1 MPLIPEEPQIHESAQ
16 GPRVTPAS
24 GRTAPTPRPVP
35 GPRPAAS
42 PRPGRPGPARPMPPA
57 QRTPRDPGAKP
68 APSAPAAASAVTA
81 SAVTAPVATASG
93 VTAPGATASGVVA
106 PAVPADRVPVSS
118 VPQIQLIPASAEGAL
133 DAAEEAVD
141 LLLDSG
147 RAPGDVLV
155 VTTGDPH
162 PWATH
167 ELSFGEA
174 AYWAQHD
181 AGDDVF
187 YADSAALS
195 RAASRPVVVVAVNGG
210 SEEAALAA
218 LPTAVTRA
226 GTLLI
231 VCGDPQRI
239 NSMLGAGV

>member
-16 GPRVTPAS
+16 GPRATPAS

-35 GPRPAAS
+35 GPRPAAPS
-42 PRPGRPGPARPMPPA
+42 RPGRPGPPRPAPPA
-57 QRTPRDPGAKP
+57 QRTSRDAAPAAKP
-68 APSAPAAASAVTA
+68 STPAAPAAA
-81 SAVTAPVATASG
+81 G
-93 VTAPGATASGVVA
+93 G
-106 PAVPADRVPVSS
+106 
-118 VPQIQLIPASAEGAL
+118 PQIQLIPASVEGAL

-155 VTTGDPH
+155 ITTGEQH

-174 AYWAQHD
+174 SYWAQHD
-181 AGDDVF
+181 SGDDVF
-187 YADSAALS
+187 YADAQVAD
-195 RAASRPVVVVAVNGG
+195 RAKERPVVVVAVNGG
-210 SEEAALAA
+210 PESVTATALKAAHS
-218 LPTAVTRA
+218 RA
-226 GTLLI
+226 GALLI

-239 NSMLGAGV
+239 NTVLGAGV

>member
-16 GPRVTPAS
+16 GPRATPAS

-35 GPRPAAS
+35 GPRPAAPS
-42 PRPGRPGPARPMPPA
+42 RPGRPGPLRPAPPV
-57 QRTPRDPGAKP
+57 QRTPRDVAAKP
-68 APSAPAAASAVTA
+68 APSGPDAGAAAPAA
-81 SAVTAPVATASG
+81 
-93 VTAPGATASGVVA
+93 
-106 PAVPADRVPVSS
+106 
-118 VPQIQLIPASAEGAL
+118 PQIQLIPASVEGAL

-155 VTTGDPH
+155 ITTGEQH

-174 AYWAQHD
+174 SYWAQHD
-181 AGDDVF
+181 ARDDVF
-187 YADSAALS
+187 YTDATVAA

-210 SEEAALAA
+210 SEAAAASALALA
-218 LPTAVTRA
+218 HSRA
-226 GTLLI
+226 NALLI

-239 NSMLGAGV
+239 NAVLGAGV